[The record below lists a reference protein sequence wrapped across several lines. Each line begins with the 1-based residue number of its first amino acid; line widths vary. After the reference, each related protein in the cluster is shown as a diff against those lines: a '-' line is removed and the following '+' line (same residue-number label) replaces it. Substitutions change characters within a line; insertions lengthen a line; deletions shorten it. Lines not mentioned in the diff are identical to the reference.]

1 MVPRAFSISP
11 TAIHDMRRT
20 FITLSLPLLAG
31 LLLLPV
37 LRAGAQDGR
46 AVQAD
51 SQTGREKRG
60 TAAADSAAQSR
71 VKARELGAVKVVA
84 ARTRAAGYRVTASR
98 TAMKTDTPLRDTP
111 QAATVVTSRFIADQA
126 MQSMA
131 DVVRFIPG
139 VTMAQGEGH
148 RDAPIIRGQSS
159 TADFFVD
166 GVRDDAQYLRDLY
179 NVERIEALKGSN
191 AMVFGRG
198 GGGGVINQVRK
209 EASLAPIGA
218 LVFEGGSFDHKRG
231 TLDVGR
237 PIGELVAAR
246 LNGVYEKSASFRD
259 ATHLE
264 RRGVTPTA
272 TIFAG
277 SGTTVRLDYEYF
289 RDDRVVDRGIP
300 SFRGR
305 PAPTPITT
313 FFGDPAISSARS
325 RVDAGAALI
334 ERDFG
339 GGLTLR
345 NRTRVASYD
354 KFYQNVYSGAV
365 DSTGTQV
372 NLQGYNNGTQRTNVF
387 NQTDLTRTA
396 VTGSVKHTLLAGAEL
411 SRQNTDNVRNTAYFN
426 GTATSTLVPFV
437 QPRLTAPVAF
447 RQSATD
453 ADNHVRADV
462 AALYAQDQVDF
473 SSQWQ
478 AVVGV
483 RVDEFSLRF
492 HNNRVAQDLDR
503 SDRLVSPRVGLVF
516 KPVEPASLYASY
528 SVSHLPS
535 SGDQFASLTATTAT
549 LEPERFRNYELGA
562 KWDVVPS
569 LSLTGALFQL
579 DRSNSSAPDPLTSSR
594 TVQTG
599 AQRTTGYELGATGEL
614 LPAWQVVA
622 GYSAQRARIRSRTTA
637 AAEGATVPLVP
648 EHTLSLWNRVQIA
661 SPLGV
666 GLGAVYQDRSFA
678 AIDNTVTLPAFTRW
692 DAGLF
697 VALPRNARAQL
708 NVENLFDTRYFGTS
722 QGNNNIMPGASR
734 TLRLSLTAGF

>member
-237 PIGELVAAR
+237 PIGERVAAR

-569 LSLTGALFQL
+569 LSLTGA
-579 DRSNSSAPDPLTSSR
+579 RCRRERSAPRGTSLAPRASSFPHGR
-594 TVQTG
+594 S
-599 AQRTTGYELGATGEL
+599 
-614 LPAWQVVA
+614 LPATRRSARASGA
-622 GYSAQRARIRSRTTA
+622 GRPRRRRGRRCRSCPSTRSRSGTACRSHRRSASDSAPSTRTGRSPPSTTRSRCRRSPGGTRGSSWRCPATRARSSTWRTCSTRATSAPRRATTTSCPARRARCDCRSLRD
-637 AAEGATVPLVP
+637 
-648 EHTLSLWNRVQIA
+648 S
-661 SPLGV
+661 
-666 GLGAVYQDRSFA
+666 D
-678 AIDNTVTLPAFTRW
+678 
-692 DAGLF
+692 
-697 VALPRNARAQL
+697 ARA
-708 NVENLFDTRYFGTS
+708 RRG
-722 QGNNNIMPGASR
+722 SR
-734 TLRLSLTAGF
+734 ARTG